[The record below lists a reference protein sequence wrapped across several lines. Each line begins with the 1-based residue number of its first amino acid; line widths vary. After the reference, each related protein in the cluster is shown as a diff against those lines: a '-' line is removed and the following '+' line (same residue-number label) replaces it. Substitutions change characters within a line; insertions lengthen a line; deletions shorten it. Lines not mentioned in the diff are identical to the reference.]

1 MSRERCEKH
10 GVTSCLVCFRATP
23 AVPMPTIQ
31 RAESVRDRMDPG
43 DLPAD
48 LQAEMNSNLPQS
60 VMNGDPPNAMPPLA
74 SEYVDYVSASLCA
87 DAQKIM
93 EEDPL
98 VGATLKFTNA
108 KSEHEKA
115 KRAKEA
121 AAAALIKATDDELQA
136 RADMNRAL
144 KALQTM
150 VATADSATTDV
161 QNLGKDPA

>member
-1 MSRERCEKH
+1 MNRERCEKH
-10 GVTSCLVCFRATP
+10 GVTGCLACFRAAP
-23 AVPMPTIQ
+23 VMPMPTIQ
-31 RAESVRDRMDPG
+31 RVESVRDRMDPG

-48 LQAEMNSNLPQS
+48 LQAEMNSNPPQS

-74 SEYVDYVSASLCA
+74 SEYVDYVSASLRA
-87 DAQKIM
+87 DTQKIM

-121 AAAALIKATDDELQA
+121 AADALIKASDVELQA
-136 RADMNRAL
+136 RSDMNRAL
-144 KALQTM
+144 KALQAQ
-150 VATADSATTDV
+150 VAATEVDDEIDAAKI
-161 QNLGKDPA
+161 G